1 MLLTAKNLL
10 LNLLLV
16 FAPLSIIQILY
27 LLKHTNFLKKSS
39 GWLLT
44 LFPGVAII
52 LCMVY
57 PVVVDDNFI
66 LDFRR
71 IPFILGALYG
81 GKWVALAYLFVTLVF
96 RFTLGGTGFYSTL
109 LSFTLLAFVASYVSP
124 TFVQSSLKKKLLI
137 AFSLDLMVGVSSTV
151 ISLTFFETQIHT
163 SSWIL
168 FNLASSMGVL
178 LATLVYEVFLK
189 QFKLLQS
196 VMEGQKLEV
205 VSHLAASISHEVRNP
220 LTVSR
225 GFLQL
230 IESDLEN
237 KQTKEYMELA
247 INELDRATEII
258 NDYLTFAKPFP
269 EDIEEI
275 DLASEIAYSV
285 GVITPLATLKD
296 VTITTKI
303 DISPIMIQSE
313 KRKFQQC
320 LMNIFKN
327 AIEAMPEGG
336 KLTVEVEREHSKLTV
351 SISDTGIGMTKDQLS
366 RMGQPFFTT
375 KEKGTGLGM
384 MVSHSIVQA
393 MNGEI
398 IYVSTPGVGTT
409 VHLVFEIEQRN
420 EDKYETFQE
429 GIRN

>member
-44 LFPGVAII
+44 LFPGIAII

-81 GKWVALAYLFVTLVF
+81 GKWVAIVYLIVTLGY

-109 LSFTLLAFVASYVSP
+109 LSFTLLTIVASMVSSR
-124 TFVQSSLKKKLLI
+124 FLEYSLKQKLLVAASI
-137 AFSLDLMVGVSSTV
+137 DLMVGVSSTV

-168 FNLASSMGVL
+168 FNVTSLLGVL
-178 LATLVYEVFLK
+178 LATLVYEVFLN

-230 IESDLEN
+230 IDSDLKS
-237 KQTKEYMELA
+237 KQTKEYMGLA
-247 INELDRATEII
+247 IQELDRATEII

-269 EDIEEI
+269 EDVEEI
-275 DLASEIAYSV
+275 DVAGEIAYSV
-285 GVITPLATLKD
+285 SVITPLATLKD

-303 DISPIMIQSE
+303 DLPSTFIQSE

-327 AIEAMPEGG
+327 AIEAMPDGGTLEVVAVLEGQ
-336 KLTVEVEREHSKLTV
+336 KLKI
-351 SISDTGIGMTKDQLS
+351 SIKDTGIGMTEDQLT

-398 IYVSTPGVGTT
+398 IYASTPGVGTT
-409 VHLVFEIEQRN
+409 VHLLFEI
-420 EDKYETFQE
+420 
-429 GIRN
+429 

>member
-57 PVVVDDNFI
+57 PVVVDDNFL

-81 GKWVALAYLFVTLVF
+81 GKWVAIIYLIVTLGY
-96 RFTLGGTGFYSTL
+96 RYTLGGTGFYSTL
-109 LSFTLLAFVASYVSP
+109 LSFTLLTIVASIVSSK
-124 TFVQSSLKKKLLI
+124 FLKYSLKQKLLVAASI
-137 AFSLDLMVGVSSTV
+137 DLMVGVSSTV
-151 ISLTFFETQIHT
+151 ISLTFFETQIYT
-163 SSWIL
+163 STWIL
-168 FNLASSMGVL
+168 FNITSLLGVL
-178 LATLVYEVFLK
+178 LATLVYEVFLN

-230 IESDLEN
+230 IESDLES
-237 KQTKEYMELA
+237 KQTKDYMELA
-247 INELDRATEII
+247 IQELDRATEII

-269 EDIEEI
+269 EDVEEI
-275 DLASEIAYSV
+275 DVASEIAYSV
-285 GVITPLATLKD
+285 SVITPLATLKD

-303 DISPIMIQSE
+303 DLPSTFIQSE

-320 LMNIFKN
+320 LINILKN
-327 AIEAMPEGG
+327 AIEAMPDGG
-336 KLTVEVEREHSKLTV
+336 TLTVITAIENQKLKI
-351 SISDTGIGMTKDQLS
+351 SIADTGIGMTEEQLT

-393 MNGEI
+393 MKGEI

-409 VHLVFEIEQRN
+409 VHLVF
-420 EDKYETFQE
+420 
-429 GIRN
+429 GI

>member
-10 LNLLLV
+10 LNLLVV

-27 LLKHTNFLKKSS
+27 LLKHTNFLKRSS

-44 LFPGVAII
+44 LFPGISII

-81 GKWVALAYLFVTLVF
+81 GKWVAIIYLIITLTY
-96 RFTLGGTGFYSTL
+96 RFALGGTGFYSTL
-109 LSFTLLAFVASYVSP
+109 LSFTLLAVVASIA
-124 TFVQSSLKKKLLI
+124 SSKFLGLNLKRKLLV
-137 AFSLDLMVGVSSTV
+137 AAALDSMVGIISTIV
-151 ISLTFFETQIHT
+151 SLTFFETQIET
-163 SSWIL
+163 SSWVL
-168 FNLASSMGVL
+168 FNIASLLGVV
-178 LATLVYEVFLK
+178 LATLVYEVFIN
-189 QFKLLQS
+189 QFKLLQT
-196 VMEGQKLEV
+196 VMEGQKLKV

-220 LTVSR
+220 LTASR

-230 IESDLEN
+230 IESDLKN
-237 KQTKEYMELA
+237 KKTKEYMELA
-247 INELDRATEII
+247 ITELDRATDIM
-258 NDYLTFAKPFP
+258 NDYLTFAHPFP
-269 EDIEEI
+269 ENIEEI
-275 DLASEIAYSV
+275 NITSEIYHSV
-285 GVITPLATLKD
+285 SVIQPLATLHD
-296 VTITTKI
+296 VSITTNI
-303 DISPIMIQSE
+303 DIKPTYIRSE
-313 KRKFQQC
+313 KRKFHQC

-327 AIEAMPEGG
+327 SIEAMPDGG
-336 KLTVEVEREHSKLTV
+336 RLSIEALIEESQLRV
-351 SISDTGIGMTKDQLS
+351 SITDTGIGMTEDQLS

-384 MVSHSIVQA
+384 MVSHSIVNA

-409 VHLVFEIEQRN
+409 VNLVFEI
-420 EDKYETFQE
+420 
-429 GIRN
+429 